1 MGDIEFVTDTATLC
15 VFDLASL
22 SHRLDDDA
30 DWWTVPGEELLEVNA
45 GNVAFIGIGEDGKYI
60 LEISELLDDESCVVF
75 LKCPSGQIFLG
86 AGEEVTGEGLEPEAI
101 RGGVFLTVVPG
112 DYRLMIQRKSKRKIA
127 VALQPAEGQEANQF
141 TSPVRI

>member
-1 MGDIEFVTDTATLC
+1 MADIEFVTDTATLC

-75 LKCPSGQIFLG
+75 LKCPSGRI
-86 AGEEVTGEGLEPEAI
+86 
-101 RGGVFLTVVPG
+101 
-112 DYRLMIQRKSKRKIA
+112 IQGRVRK
-127 VALQPAEGQEANQF
+127 
-141 TSPVRI
+141 